1 MEVLLK
7 NGVPNG
13 KIDYSHQQEVKFF
26 KNGMLLEK
34 SLNQNLLLNILKEE

>member
-1 MEVLLK
+1 LK
-7 NGVPNG
+7 TGVPNG
-13 KIDYSHQQEVKFF
+13 KIDYSHPQRAKFF